1 MFKPLAIA
9 CLIALP
15 AAAKAQT
22 QSQTNALPGFDHV
35 MVDAPHRARPLEAAV
50 WYPAGGESYTVPL
63 GANPVFTGT
72 RVSFAPKLAQG
83 TYPLIV
89 ISHGSGGNING
100 LGWLAGPLAARGAI
114 VVGVNHPGTTSG
126 DSSPRRTVQ
135 VTERT
140 RDIPALL
147 DTLLAHPDFGPAIDP
162 TRISA
167 LGFSLGGATVL
178 HLAGAEM
185 ERPAYGQY
193 CDRFPDA
200 SDCQFLQRGGVQ
212 PHALPAEWEATNM
225 QEPRIT
231 SIVSVDPGF
240 GYAMTD
246 ASLAAVTART
256 LLINLGDAETQWAAT
271 DAGPDGADLI
281 GRIPGAQLTRLA
293 PAWHFSFLG
302 ECTPAGA
309 EILIE
314 EKDDPVCDE
323 PKGGDRAVLHGKA
336 IAEIAGFLGL
346 DG

>member
-1 MFKPLAIA
+1 MFKLLALA

-15 AAAKAQT
+15 TATLAQT
-22 QSQTNALPGFDHV
+22 DALPGFDHV

-50 WYPAGGESYTVPL
+50 WYPAGGESYMIPL

-72 RVSFAPKLAQG
+72 RVSFAPKLAPG
-83 TYPLIV
+83 KYPLIV

-147 DTLLAHPDFGPAIDP
+147 DSMLAHPDFGPAIAP
-162 TRISA
+162 SRISA

-178 HLAGAEM
+178 HLAGAQM
-185 ERPAYGQY
+185 ERPAYGTY

-200 SDCQFLQRGGVQ
+200 SDCQFLQRGGVD
-212 PHALPAEWEATNM
+212 PHTLPAEWEASDM
-225 QEPRIT
+225 AEPRI
-231 SIVSVDPGF
+231 SAIVSVDPGF

-246 ASLAAVTART
+246 TSLSAVTART
-256 LLINLGDAETQWAAT
+256 LLVNLGDAETQWAAT
-271 DAGPDGADLI
+271 DAGEAGADLE
-281 GRIPGAQLTRLA
+281 GRIPGAKLVRLA

-323 PKGGDRAVLHGKA
+323 PKGGDRAALHRKA

-346 DG
+346 DA